1 MSSTSSIIS
10 HNISYNSM
18 ELTKEIGQF
27 DKKDVS
33 LSSSTSETNSIK
45 EKKNLRDL
53 KAYFECTSCS
63 KNNDLKLCKN
73 CQKLFCGNCI
83 KKSEINKI
91 CKYCNKNT
99 EYIKIRYVDF
109 LAAFVHK
116 SFSLGFIIQLLEEK
130 KISINN
136 KLNEKNCKKC
146 LFHNEKILFYCF
158 NCHKNLCGKCNAF
171 FNQESK
177 VHMEHNVLDYSYIE
191 NLKYN
196 LIIDDL
202 EYNEKN
208 IDKINEIVKK
218 LKLKQNE
225 NNLKKNNSEKILN
238 ELKTKINE
246 YYEKENEKIDKFI
259 SKLNELKLKT
269 KKMCEI
275 VYDEFKDV
283 KKFEKLNVRE
293 KVEEFRHLSQ
303 SFYNFQKNSEK
314 IIKLETSIDFK
325 TFNYSFIM
333 NCKNM
338 KEIDKFEVKEPFAF
352 NIFVKK
358 DNNNIVIT
366 LPFEVDITDESQKK
380 LGKRYKLIPKLLMN
394 GKFYSD
400 FDIKK
405 IEKNN
410 NISGN
415 NIEETNLIQSISDD
429 SISSSCS
436 IIENKNNNRILS
448 GDNNIFFA
456 QDENLSN
463 IKNNDVETYYE
474 YNFNT
479 NIEKSKKE
487 SNEFD
492 LIIHSYSIRSLYN

>member
-1 MSSTSSIIS
+1 LYT
-10 HNISYNSM
+10 
-18 ELTKEIGQF
+18 
-27 DKKDVS
+27 
-33 LSSSTSETNSIK
+33 
-45 EKKNLRDL
+45 
-53 KAYFECTSCS
+53 
-63 KNNDLKLCKN
+63 
-73 CQKLFCGNCI
+73 
-83 KKSEINKI
+83 
-91 CKYCNKNT
+91 
-99 EYIKIRYVDF
+99 YI
-109 LAAFVHK
+109 
-116 SFSLGFIIQLLEEK
+116 LL
-130 KISINN
+130 I
-136 KLNEKNCKKC
+136 
-146 LFHNEKILFYCF
+146 
-158 NCHKNLCGKCNAF
+158 
-171 FNQESK
+171 
-177 VHMEHNVLDYSYIE
+177 
-191 NLKYN
+191 
-196 LIIDDL
+196 
-202 EYNEKN
+202 
-208 IDKINEIVKK
+208 KK

-238 ELKTKINE
+238 ELITKINE

-259 SKLNELKLKT
+259 SKLNELKIKT

-275 VYDEFKDV
+275 VYDEFKDA

-338 KEIDKFEVKEPFAF
+338 KEINKFEVKEPFGF

-366 LPFEVDITDESQKK
+366 LPFEVDVTDESQKK
-380 LGKRYKLIPKLLMN
+380 FGKRYKLIPKLLMN

-410 NISGN
+410 NLSGN
-415 NIEETNLIQSISDD
+415 NIEETDLIQAISDD

-436 IIENKNNNRILS
+436 IIENKNNNSILS

-463 IKNNDVETYYE
+463 IKNNDVDTYYE